1 MFKCAHISDV
11 HFRSLKR
18 HNEYKTVFKKVF
30 EKLKEVKE
38 LDAIFIGGDIV
49 HSKTQGIT
57 PELIDIL
64 NWWFTSIAE
73 IAPTYVILGNHDGL
87 ILNEDRQD
95 AITPIVNAL
104 NNKNIYLYKKSGVY
118 PLAINKTGLPI
129 NWCVFSCFDE
139 KNWNSVKPVEN
150 EINIACFHGA
160 VTGSK
165 TDVDWELEGE
175 VQSSFF
181 DNYDF
186 GFLGD
191 IHKKQYL
198 DVEKRIAYPGSTIQ
212 QNYGEDISKGFLL
225 WEINSKND
233 FKSKF
238 IRIENPHPF
247 LTLDWKGNVEETL
260 VFASKVKK
268 QVRFRVRSNYNISQ
282 AEIKIIHNY
291 LKNEKNAKEIVYQIN
306 NTKTNKSS
314 SDYIENSQQ
323 TLNIRNK
330 QDRKQLVND
339 YFEEID
345 QETIDK
351 IDNIF
356 VKTLDKIPQDLKDIY
371 GQKWS
376 VNSLKF
382 DNTFSYGKN
391 NVINFDNMNG
401 IIGLFGNNRSG
412 KSSIPGTLMY
422 TLFNTTDRGSL
433 KNQDIVNIRKG
444 FCKASA
450 DITIGTEKYTITR
463 ETTKKTSK
471 KNETS
476 ATTKLTLKSANNL
489 VDETEEQRRETEK
502 ILKKLIGSPE
512 DFLYTSFASQGDIN
526 TFIKEKNSARKSILS
541 KFLNIQIYEEL
552 YKQSRDEYSLLKSLL
567 NSKEEK
573 NWDLLVLENKNNIL
587 LNKRMI
593 DEKQEFIS
601 KERKR
606 LINLNVELENVRN
619 NNKKHKSGHNKTS
632 ANKEKNYLIEKL
644 DVLNNKNENLKTE
657 LDYIKSSLHKINEF
671 KNSFSIEDLNSE
683 KERLNNLEKKLSNF
697 KSSLSVANKN
707 KVTAENEIKILD
719 QVPCG
724 DMFKNCKFIE
734 KAHNKKEKIN
744 EIKTEI
750 IELEAN
756 VFEINGIVR
765 RLKENQINE
774 KILKYENI
782 LKKEYKLSID
792 LENINTKITFNE
804 KEISSVLNKIENI
817 DTILEEIKEL
827 NIDQTDN
834 KEIEIRQKI
843 NELQQIIS
851 NNEVEV
857 LNLNKNIFSLDK
869 EIICIEKE
877 KEEYYKIIEEF
888 RVNDIFSTLV
898 SKRGIPT
905 MIINSYLPKINQEI
919 NSILNGVTS
928 FKIYLEEEE
937 KNNNLNVYIDYGDSK
952 RIIECA
958 SGMEKMMA
966 SIAIRVALVN
976 ISSLAKSDIFII
988 DEGFG
993 ALDDTNI
1000 EACSRLLNSLKKYF
1014 KSIIIISHIDAI
1026 KDIVDKNIEIGISG
1040 NDSYVRF
1047 E

>member
-18 HNEYKTVFKKVF
+18 HNEYKIVFSEVFKK
-30 EKLKEVKE
+30 LKEIKE

-57 PELIDIL
+57 PELIDVL
-64 NWWFTSIAE
+64 NWWFTSISE

-118 PLAINKTGLPI
+118 PLAVNNTGLPI

-139 KNWNSVKPVEN
+139 KSWKNVKPVKD

-175 VQSSFF
+175 VKSSFF
-181 DNYDF
+181 DGYDF

-198 DVEKRIAYPGSTIQ
+198 DLEKRIAYPGSTVQ

-225 WEINSKND
+225 WEIKSKND

-238 IRIENPHPF
+238 FKIKNPHPF
-247 LTLDWKGNVEETL
+247 LTLDWRGNVEETL
-260 VFASKVKK
+260 IFASKVKSG
-268 QVRFRVRSNYNISQ
+268 VRFRVRSNESISQ
-282 AEIKIIHNY
+282 AEIKLIHHY
-291 LKNEKNAKEIVYQIN
+291 LKNEKSAKEIVYQIN
-306 NTKTNKSS
+306 SAKTNKNTT
-314 SDYIENSQQ
+314 IFENTNK
-323 TLNIRNK
+323 TLNIRK
-330 QDRKQLVND
+330 KPDRKQLICD
-339 YFEEID
+339 YFENID
-345 QETIDK
+345 EETTEK
-351 IDNIF
+351 IDSIF

-376 VNSLKF
+376 INSMSF

-391 NVINFDNMNG
+391 NFINFDNMNG
-401 IIGLFGNNRSG
+401 IVGLFGNNRSG

-444 FCKASA
+444 SCKSTAN
-450 DITIGTEKYTITR
+450 ITIGTEKYTIER
-463 ETTKKTSK
+463 ETTKRTNKR
-471 KNETS
+471 NEIS
-476 ATTKLTLKSANNL
+476 ATTKLTLKSTNNL
-489 VDETEEQRRETEK
+489 IDETEEQRRETEK
-502 ILKKLIGSPE
+502 NLKKLIGSSE

-552 YKQSRDEYSLLKSLL
+552 YKQSRDEYSTLKALL

-573 NWDLLVLENKNNIL
+573 DWNGITLNNIENIKNNNNLIL
-587 LNKRMI
+587 QKK
-593 DEKQEFIS
+593 EEIS
-601 KERKR
+601 KDRDALLK
-606 LINLNVELENVRN
+606 LNVELENLRN
-619 NNKKHKSGHNKTS
+619 NNKKHPSGHNNNS
-632 ANKEKNYLIEKL
+632 ASKHKNYLVECLNSSKHKKESLIKEKL
-644 DVLNNKNENLKTE
+644 K
-657 LDYIKSSLHKINEF
+657 IQSSLLKIKEF
-671 KNSFSIEDLNSE
+671 KEKFSIDELNSE
-683 KERLNNLEKKLSNF
+683 KERLDILEKKLSNF
-697 KSSLSVANKN
+697 KSSLLTANTK
-707 KVTAENEIKILD
+707 KSSIENEIKILN

-724 DMFKNCKFIE
+724 DMFKECKFIK
-734 KAHNKKEKIN
+734 KAHLQKSTISDVKKEI
-744 EIKTEI
+744 IK
-750 IELEAN
+750 LEGN
-756 VFEINGIVR
+756 VFEINGIVK

-774 KILKYENI
+774 KIIKFENI
-782 LKKEYKLSID
+782 LKKEYKLNID
-792 LENINTKITFNE
+792 LESIETKIDFA
-804 KEISSVLNKIENI
+804 
-817 DTILEEIKEL
+817 
-827 NIDQTDN
+827 N
-834 KEIEIRQKI
+834 KEIAVVLEKIKSIDIILDELKLLNVDQTIKKESNIQNCIKSIQQK
-843 NELQQIIS
+843 IS
-851 NNEVEV
+851 NNEVEI
-857 LNLNKNIFSLDK
+857 LNLNKNNFSYEK
-869 EIICIEKE
+869 EIEDLKIE

-888 RVNDIFSTLV
+888 RINDIFSTLV
-898 SKRGIPT
+898 SKKGIPT
-905 MIINSYLPKINQEI
+905 MLINSYLPKINQEI
-919 NSILNGVTS
+919 NLILNGVTS
-928 FKIYLEEEE
+928 FKVYLEEEE

-1026 KDIVDKNIEIGISG
+1026 KDIVDKNIEIGING